1 MKERLTIEGLYTFD
15 ALHLDTGCHVIT
27 TFKNALTQGF
37 FSAIHQ
43 FLRYSESLPNSDAL
57 DITRLAFGEGTTSAS
72 RNDTVLVDEQYRKSV
87 ASRTF
92 TNTLF
97 TARATLAAGEW
108 NPTGGYIKEV
118 GIFARATDTPDDGT
132 LLSRAVVNVQKNS
145 NIQLSITWEL
155 RMV

>member
-1 MKERLTIEGLYTFD
+1 MIERALFAGYYRFD
-15 ALHLDTGCHVIT
+15 SLNIT
-27 TFKNALTQGF
+27 TGERVVTEYKNALTQGF

-43 FLRYSESLPNSDAL
+43 FLRYSESLPDSDAL
-57 DITRLAFGEGTTSAS
+57 DITRVAFGEGTTPAS
-72 RNDTVLVDEQYRKSV
+72 RNDSVLIDEQYRKSP
-87 ASRTF
+87 ASRSF

-97 TARATLAAGEW
+97 TVRAVLAAGEW

-118 GIFARATDTPDDGT
+118 GIFAKATDTTDDGT